1 MTVTIILL
9 GLIIG
14 LLLIGILVF
23 VIEAVRYVFSGEF
36 ELDERL
42 RKVTHY

>member
-9 GLIIG
+9 GLITG
-14 LLLIGILVF
+14 LLLIGILEF
-23 VIEAVRYVFSGEF
+23 VIEAIRYVASGEF

-42 RKVTHY
+42 RKVTRY